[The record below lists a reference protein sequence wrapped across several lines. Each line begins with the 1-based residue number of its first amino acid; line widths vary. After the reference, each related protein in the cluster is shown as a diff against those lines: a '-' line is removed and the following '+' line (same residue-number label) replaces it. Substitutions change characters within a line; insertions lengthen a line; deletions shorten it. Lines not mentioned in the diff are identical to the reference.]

1 MFLIRNITNI
11 TYHLYL
17 DIPIMRYPV
26 QRKVMNKAQEQLHKN
41 KIATMSTKALVIT
54 AMFTAIICVMSQISI
69 PIQPIPFTLALF
81 AIFLTGAILPPKY
94 AFMAVM
100 AYILLG
106 AFGLPVFASSK
117 GGIHTLTGM
126 TGGYIMAYPLMAF
139 VTATFYKFIKKAKVL
154 ALTVGMLA
162 SLLLCYL
169 IGTLWFTFAA
179 GTDFYYA
186 LTICVFPFILFDLL
200 KIGLAISISII
211 IRKTGI
217 LHGNL
222 N

>member
-1 MFLIRNITNI
+1 
-11 TYHLYL
+11 
-17 DIPIMRYPV
+17 
-26 QRKVMNKAQEQLHKN
+26 MNKVQEKMNKN
-41 KIATMSTKALVIT
+41 NSHAINTKALVIT
-54 AMFTAIICVMSQISI
+54 GMFTAIICVMSQLSI
-69 PIQPIPFTLALF
+69 PIQPIPFTLAVF

-94 AFMAVM
+94 AFMSVL

-106 AFGLPVFASSK
+106 AFGLPVFAGFK
-117 GGIHTLTGM
+117 GGIHILTGM

-139 VTATFYKFIKKAKVL
+139 VTALFYKFIRKAKVL
-154 ALTVGMLA
+154 ALTIGMLV

-186 LTICVFPFILFDLL
+186 LTVCVFPFVLFDLL
-200 KIGLAISISII
+200 KIGLAISTSII

-217 LHGNL
+217 LH
-222 N
+222 